1 MKFEL
6 RPSQE
11 RGGADYGW
19 LKSFHS
25 FSVPG
30 FPAPVDSFGALQVI
44 NEDRVEPSK
53 GFGLHGHREMEIFSY
68 LVSGELHHKDSM
80 GNVETLK
87 RGDIQMTSAG
97 TGIRHSEYNG
107 SDEEQ
112 VHFLQIWAVPSQ
124 SSLSPKYFTRNFPD
138 SDKVDN
144 LLKVVA
150 PVGSEGV
157 KEERESAGPAPVH
170 SQVTVYATI
179 VSAAKAVIHTLPD
192 GTGVQRAYIQIPQ
205 SSGYNRSTARGS
217 RMRLNND
224 LEIAEGDG
232 VFVWG
237 QPGEQIRMENI
248 GETPAEALLFD
259 LA

>member
-30 FPAPVDSFGALQVI
+30 FPAPVDSFGALRVI

-53 GFGLHGHREMEIFSY
+53 GFGLHAHREMEIFSY

-80 GNVETLK
+80 GNVETMK

-107 SDEEQ
+107 SDQEQ
-112 VHFLQIWAVPSQ
+112 VHFLQIWATPSQ
-124 SSLSPKYFTRNFPD
+124 SSLPPKYFTRNFPD
-138 SDKVDN
+138 SDKVDK

-157 KEERESAGPAPVH
+157 DEERESTGPVPIH
-170 SQVTVYATI
+170 SQVTVYATMI
-179 VSAAKAVIHTLPD
+179 STGNAVVHTLPD
-192 GTGVQRAYIQIPQ
+192 GAGTQRAYIQVPQ
-205 SSGYNRSTARGS
+205 SSGYNQSVARGS
-217 RMRLNND
+217 RIRVNGD
-224 LEIAEGDG
+224 LELAEGDG
-232 VFVWG
+232 AFVWG
-237 QPGEQIRMENI
+237 EPGEQLRIENT
-248 GETPAEALLFD
+248 GEKSAEALLFD